1 MEEKEAE
8 EEKEEWR
15 RKEAKQWR
23 NGGERSHLIEPHPLS
38 PIFLGKPTGS
48 HRRITRKRYY

>member
-23 NGGERSHLIEPHPLS
+23 GKKS
-38 PIFLGKPTGS
+38 PD
-48 HRRITRKRYY
+48 